1 MILDTNALSDWAKS
15 DEALLA
21 VLPAQHLLLLPVVVI
36 GEFRYGLLQ
45 SREQEVLSAWLE
57 RTVRAVRVAAI
68 TLVTADVYAAVRIKL
83 RRKGRPIPPKDA
95 WIAALAV
102 QHQLPVLSRDAHF
115 DSVDELTRVSW

>member
-83 RRKGRPIPPKDA
+83 RRKGRPIPPNDA

>member
-15 DEALLA
+15 DEALLV

-83 RRKGRPIPPKDA
+83 RRKGRPIPPNDA

>member
-1 MILDTNALSDWAKS
+1 LILDTNALSDWAKS

-83 RRKGRPIPPKDA
+83 RRKGRPIPPNDA

>member
-83 RRKGRPIPPKDA
+83 RRKGRPIPPNDA

-115 DSVDELTRVSW
+115 DSVDELTRISW